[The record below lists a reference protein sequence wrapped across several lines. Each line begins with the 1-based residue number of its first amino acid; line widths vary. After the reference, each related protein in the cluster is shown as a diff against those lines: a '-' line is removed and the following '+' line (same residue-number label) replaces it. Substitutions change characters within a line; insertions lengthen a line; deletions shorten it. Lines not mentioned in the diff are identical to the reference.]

1 MVEGKIL
8 FRIGDRACS
17 GKDVPRLVREATVEG
32 PAAAA
37 TLYLQLTEVSDI
49 VVRPHTRRQRS
60 ITADLV
66 RAEGQLLYERGVLL
80 NHPSSRD
87 ELQALYNG
95 LSELQEYLNGSA
107 TLRAVHDAPVPAE
120 RDLFLYAD
128 YGHRYRYHVSVLRHR
143 TVDLA
148 GARIGSVGETR
159 QDLAV
164 TDLRLDE
171 LLARDEGSARYVLTV
186 PPHIARQQ
194 DLVRLFLTK
203 FVGVKRRAW
212 RLGHYPVVL

>member
-1 MVEGKIL
+1 MGIGRLRHLLRHLVQVAIDPVVGPVEPHLMIPPEPPARHG
-8 FRIGDRACS
+8 
-17 GKDVPRLVREATVEG
+17 RLE
-32 PAAAA
+32 
-37 TLYLQLTEVSDI
+37 
-49 VVRPHTRRQRS
+49 
-60 ITADLV
+60 DLV
-66 RAEGQLLYERGVLL
+66 RGVAAEVIRR
-80 NHPSSRD
+80 RD

-128 YGHRYRYHVSVLRHR
+128 YGHRYRYHVSVRRHR